1 MHSNTKKLAFAAIL
15 SALGAVM
22 LLIGVLIPT
31 LDLTACALASLV
43 VMIALIELGFGYGA
57 MTYAVTA
64 VLAFLIGGIGQ
75 ISIYYLLLFGLYPII
90 KILAEKLPKAWQW
103 VLKFGFCNVMFCV
116 VLLLLYFVFNLFEAI
131 TFGIWYFAVLIVVG
145 NAIFLLYD
153 IALSRLSAVYF
164 ARFHD
169 RFPRL

>member
-57 MTYAVTA
+57 MTYTVTA

-116 VLLLLYFVFNLFEAI
+116 VLLLLHFLDFFAAI
-131 TFGIWYFAVLIVVG
+131 TFGKWYFAVLILVG

-164 ARFHD
+164 ARLHD

>member
-31 LDLTACALASLV
+31 LDMTACALASLV
-43 VMIALIELGFGYGA
+43 VMIALIELGLSYGI

-64 VLAFLIGGIGQ
+64 VVGFLIGGIGQ
-75 ISIYYLLLFGLYPII
+75 IAIYYLFLFGVYPIV
-90 KILAEKLPKAWQW
+90 KILSEKLPKVGQW
-103 VLKFGFCNVMFCV
+103 VLKFGFCNAMFCV
-116 VLLLLYFVFNLFEAI
+116 VLLLLHFVFHLFDAI
-131 TFGIWYFAVLIVVG
+131 TFGPWYFVVLIVLG

-153 IALSRLSAVYF
+153 IALSRLSALYF

-169 RFPRL
+169 HFPHL